1 MVCHPWSRSPRPRS
15 VPYWR
20 TRAELITG
28 VERNRL
34 IETCEHDA
42 FHLEL
47 RDDYSVPDEDGPFES
62 WLRDEP
68 VDYAFMKPWT
78 QMVKRLTGE
87 GRAVRRV
94 RVVSHPHTPYIRWE
108 HRTTP
113 RNVEA
118 GEDIRWLARH
128 TVPGEL
134 VFPFDGKDWWLMD
147 DRLLAVGHTVAG
159 RVRGHEIIDDPKG
172 IAEARSAMPCGPS
185 PSHTA
190 NTDPDVML
198 RANGGRTDDEGRHP
212 GQGRR
217 PSHLS

>member
-1 MVCHPWSRSPRPRS
+1 M
-15 VPYWR
+15 
-20 TRAELITG
+20 ELISG
-28 VERNRL
+28 IERNQL
-34 IETCEHDA
+34 IEACEHDA

-94 RVVSHPHTPYIRWE
+94 RIVSHPHTPYIRWE

-113 RNVEA
+113 RDVEA
-118 GEDIRWLARH
+118 GEDIRWLPRH

-134 VFPFDGKDWWLMD
+134 VFPFDGKDWWLID
-147 DRLLAVGHTVAG
+147 DRLLAVGHTDAG
-159 RVRGHEIIDDPKG
+159 RVTGHEVIDAPKC
-172 IAEARSAMPCGPS
+172 ISEAVA
-185 PSHTA
+185 
-190 NTDPDVML
+190 L
-198 RANGGRTDDEGRHP
+198 RDALWSLAIPHGEY
-212 GQGRR
+212 R
-217 PSHLS
+217 P